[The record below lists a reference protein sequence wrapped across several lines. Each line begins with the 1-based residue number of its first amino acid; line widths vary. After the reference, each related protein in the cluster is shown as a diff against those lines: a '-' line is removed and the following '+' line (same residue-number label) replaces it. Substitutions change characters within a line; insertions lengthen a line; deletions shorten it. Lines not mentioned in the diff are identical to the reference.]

1 MSFGPKRLPDLHPPR
16 KLRAAIEKRRML
28 MALADDAVPPEIALL
43 DRIMGVAM
51 THLVAAAARLRI
63 ADHLVDGPRTAEDLA
78 KLSGAETG
86 ALDRTLR
93 ALAAFGVF
101 QTTPDGRF
109 AENRVAFA
117 LRSDHPSR
125 SREQAMLWA
134 MHVCGEAWRD
144 FERTFR
150 STEGAFE
157 RAHGVSLWQWLDL
170 RDEDR
175 AIVAEAITGRTAFEA
190 SGIALS
196 YPFAE
201 ARRVCDVAGGRGLVL
216 SEILVR
222 KTDLAGVLF
231 ERATMLDSARA
242 LFAER
247 GVADRVELV
256 AGDYFESIPADCDA
270 YLLKGVL
277 HSYDDER
284 CARILAVCRA
294 AMRPK
299 NRLLLIEPFL
309 DKESPYD
316 VLSDAARM
324 VLDGGRERTQ
334 DEWTALLE
342 RAGFRVGRV
351 SDLVTTGMIEAVL
364 R

>member
-1 MSFGPKRLPDLHPPR
+1 
-16 KLRAAIEKRRML
+16 

-63 ADHLVDGPRTAEDLA
+63 ADHLADGPRTADELA
-78 KLSGAETG
+78 ALTGAEAG
-86 ALDRTLR
+86 AIARTVR

-101 QTTPDGRF
+101 QVTPDGRF
-109 AENRVAFA
+109 AENRVAYA

-134 MHVCGEAWRD
+134 LHVCGEAWRD
-144 FERTFR
+144 FEIRIR
-150 STEGAFE
+150 STESAFE
-157 RAHGVSLWQWLDL
+157 RVHGTSFWDWLDL

-175 AIVAEAITGRTAFEA
+175 AIVAEAIMGRTAFEA

-201 ARRVCDVAGGRGLVL
+201 VRRVCDVAGGRGLVL

-222 KTDLAGVLF
+222 RTELEGVLF
-231 ERATMLDSARA
+231 ERTAMLDSARA
-242 LFAER
+242 LFVER
-247 GVADRVELV
+247 GVADRIELV
-256 AGDYFESIPADCDA
+256 AGDYFASVPTGCDA

-277 HSYDDER
+277 HSYDDEK

-294 AMRPK
+294 AMKPK

-316 VLSDAARM
+316 VLSDASRM

-334 DEWTALLE
+334 SEWTALLE
-342 RAGFRVGRV
+342 RAGFRTGRV

-364 R
+364 K

>member
-1 MSFGPKRLPDLHPPR
+1 MSYGAKRLPDLHPPR
-16 KLRAAIEKRRML
+16 KLRATIEKRRML

-51 THLVAAAARLRI
+51 THLTAAAARLRI
-63 ADHLVDGPRTAEDLA
+63 ADHQVDGPRTAEELA
-78 KLSGAETG
+78 RLSGAEAG
-86 ALDRTLR
+86 AIDRTLR

-101 QTTPDGRF
+101 QTMPDGRF

-144 FERTFR
+144 FERTVR

-170 RDEDR
+170 REEDR
-175 AIVAEAITGRTAFEA
+175 AIVAEAIMGRTAFEA
-190 SGIALS
+190 SGVALS

-201 ARRVCDVAGGRGLVL
+201 VRRVCDFAGGRGLVL

-231 ERATMLDSARA
+231 ERASMLDLGARA
-242 LFAER
+242 LHRARRRCSGGGHR
-247 GVADRVELV
+247 G
-256 AGDYFESIPADCDA
+256 
-270 YLLKGVL
+270 
-277 HSYDDER
+277 
-284 CARILAVCRA
+284 
-294 AMRPK
+294 
-299 NRLLLIEPFL
+299 RLLR
-309 DKESPYD
+309 
-316 VLSDAARM
+316 VR
-324 VLDGGRERTQ
+324 
-334 DEWTALLE
+334 ALRL
-342 RAGFRVGRV
+342 
-351 SDLVTTGMIEAVL
+351 
-364 R
+364 